1 MKRTTTAP
9 LVRRRLPRTPRV
21 GTITKRAYMRS
32 MAESYERGFADGVRF
47 SILVMLAV
55 VATLASGF
63 IG

>member
-47 SILVMLAV
+47 SILVMLV
-55 VATLASGF
+55 VVSIFLSGF